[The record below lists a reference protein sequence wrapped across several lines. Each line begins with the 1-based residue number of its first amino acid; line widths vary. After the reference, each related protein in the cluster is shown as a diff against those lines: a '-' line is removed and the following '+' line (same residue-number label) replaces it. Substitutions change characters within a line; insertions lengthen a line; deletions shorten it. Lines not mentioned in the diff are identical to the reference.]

1 MVQDVV
7 QDVVQNMVQDVVQDG
22 SNWVLDFLTETVM

>member
-22 SNWVLDFLTETVM
+22 SYWVLDFLTETVM